1 MRAHAV
7 RLTPGADLKAEL
19 ERLTEACGL
28 RAGCV
33 LSCVGSL
40 SSARL
45 RMPGAAGDAEVV
57 AAFAEPMEIVSLA
70 GTLCADGLH
79 VHISLSRRDGSCI
92 GGHLVPGCVV
102 HTTAEVVIG
111 ELPDV
116 EFHRPM
122 DSATGYN
129 ELSVQPRRP
138 VG

>member
-45 RMPGAAGDAEVV
+45 RMPGTAGDAEVV

-70 GTLCADGLH
+70 GTLAPTAYTSTSAFRDATAPASAG
-79 VHISLSRRDGSCI
+79 ISSRAASCI
-92 GGHLVPGCVV
+92 P
-102 HTTAEVVIG
+102 
-111 ELPDV
+111 PQ
-116 EFHRPM
+116 RW
-122 DSATGYN
+122 
-129 ELSVQPRRP
+129 
-138 VG
+138 